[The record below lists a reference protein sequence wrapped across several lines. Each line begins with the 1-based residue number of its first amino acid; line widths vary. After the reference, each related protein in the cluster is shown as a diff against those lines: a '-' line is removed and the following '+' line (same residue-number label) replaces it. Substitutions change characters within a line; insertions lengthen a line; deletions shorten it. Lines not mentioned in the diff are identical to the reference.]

1 MSPGGLVRIGGVA
14 VAAVLALSACVVD
27 GTAGEPDE
35 TDVSGVSVAPLDDPV
50 DVEVDGRSFATRCGG
65 DAGDP
70 SVLLVSGLGL
80 GMDRSWDAVQGQIAE
95 FAHVC
100 AYDRLGVGESG
111 RPPKSQT
118 FDDMAAQLAG
128 VIGALELDPPVLL
141 VAHSLGGMVAVAY
154 AVEHQDD
161 TSGLLLLDAAGP
173 GYAESLLSLLPR
185 RTRSKGGPERDIWEK
200 RMDPK
205 GNRENLDGK
214 RSFAAAQ
221 EYPPLG
227 AMPLVA
233 LTHSIPQHPKTTSA
247 RQQADLESAWEE
259 GQNHW
264 LAMSSQSLVERVD
277 LAGHEIQNDRP
288 DIVVA
293 QVRAMLE
300 R

>member
-50 DVEVDGRSFATRCGG
+50 DVEVDCRSFATRCGG